1 MTNTANI
8 HPRPPLLATAQ
19 DMSEIDAGG
28 SPVQLDALL
37 QRMLT
42 SVNDTA
48 NVDKSAIAEHFSNR
62 ADFTKPENLIELL
75 SKVSDYNISIS
86 LESSLARK
94 AVSAIETLVK
104 G

>member
-1 MTNTANI
+1 MNTANVQS
-8 HPRPPLLATAQ
+8 RPPLLATAQ

-37 QRMLT
+37 QRML
-42 SVNDTA
+42 SSANDTA

-62 ADFTKPENLIELL
+62 AEFARPENLIELL
-75 SKVSDYNISIS
+75 SKVSDYNLSIS

-94 AVSAIETLVK
+94 SISAIETLVK
-104 G
+104 GQ